1 MPRFSNTKDTPIE
14 FNKMSLKASTRYRE
28 SGLVHGSVA
37 VAGESILSVCSG
49 ELIDDGRCKI

>member
-1 MPRFSNTKDTPIE
+1 
-14 FNKMSLKASTRYRE
+14 MSLKASTRYRE

>member
-28 SGLVHGSVA
+28 SGLVLGSLTA
-37 VAGESILSVCSG
+37 AGEPHLSGSFS
-49 ELIDDGRCKI
+49 R

>member
-1 MPRFSNTKDTPIE
+1 
-14 FNKMSLKASTRYRE
+14 MSLKASTRYRE
-28 SGLVHGSVA
+28 SGLVLGSVA